1 MASVSALRTEKTS
14 GGGFPLQTGRDSVG
28 RGAVK
33 LTIIAMRRGTDKDA
47 SQELH

>member
-1 MASVSALRTEKTS
+1 MASVWALRAQKTS
-14 GGGFPLQTGRDSVG
+14 GGGFPLQTVRDSVA

-33 LTIIAMRRGTDKDA
+33 LTIKAMRRGTDQDA